1 MTPLVWIRNIV
12 VLALSLF
19 FLIFGVS
26 LMIGAFKMDNPIE
39 FVMTLFSAS
48 FVILFCIVGLIFVFF
63 RFFPQKSKDG
73 LDHAETK

>member
-1 MTPLVWIRNIV
+1 MTTLVWIRNIV
-12 VLALSLF
+12 VFALSLF

-63 RFFPQKSKDG
+63 RVFPQKSKDG

>member
-1 MTPLVWIRNIV
+1 MKSIIWIRNIV
-12 VLALSLF
+12 VLLLSVF

-48 FVILFCIVGLIFVFF
+48 FVILFCVVGLIFVYF
-63 RFFPQKSKDG
+63 RVFPHNAKDG
-73 LDHAETK
+73 LNHVDTK

>member
-1 MTPLVWIRNIV
+1 MTTLLWIRNIV
-12 VLALSLF
+12 VFALSLF

-48 FVILFCIVGLIFVFF
+48 FVILFCVVGLIFVFF
-63 RFFPQKSKDG
+63 RVFPPKSKDG
-73 LDHAETK
+73 LDHVETK

>member
-1 MTPLVWIRNIV
+1 MTTLAWIRNIV
-12 VLALSLF
+12 VFALSLF

-48 FVILFCIVGLIFVFF
+48 FVILFCVVGLIFVFF
-63 RFFPQKSKDG
+63 RVFPQKSKDG